1 MRPSACSQFRTKPL
15 MLILCRDVQRSR
27 LLCKMYLSTPQY
39 LNFFSII
46 KPGFHIFV
54 SVVSV
59 MSVVRKKFIGQK
71 QLYGNLL
78 YKCSIQQKREIQ
90 LVVRDRMNSICPMNF
105 FRRTD
110 TTDTTDTMSIWKPGL
125 IFKIMSVIW
134 LRTPGRYILC
144 AFDSL

>member
-15 MLILCRDVQRSR
+15 MLILCRDVQRPR

-54 SVVSV
+54 SV
-59 MSVVRKKFIGQK
+59 MSVVQKKFIGQK
-71 QLYGNLL
+71 QLYRNLP

-110 TTDTTDTMSIWKPGL
+110 TTDTMIWKPGL

-134 LRTPGRYILC
+134 LRTPGRYVLC